1 MIMTTITLE
10 GKVYEVAPPAFGKLR
25 KIIAA
30 FNRMHQAGEESLA
43 TTDDAALVIGLLI
56 NKTTDEIDAMQI
68 SFKEMVEALGVVPVI
83 CGLEMKVSSGEALV
97 AETDLMKSTA
107 T

>member
-1 MIMTTITLE
+1 MIMIKITLE
-10 GKVYEVAPPAFGKLR
+10 GKEYEINSPAFGKLR

-56 NKTTDEIDAMQI
+56 DKTVAEIDAMQI
-68 SFKEMVEALGVVPVI
+68 SFKEMVDALGAVPII
-83 CGLEMKVSSGEALV
+83 CGLEKIKVGEDQV
-97 AETDLMKSTA
+97 TVTDLTKPTV